1 MTPNAIKWS
10 ETYAGPKAFVAL
22 IAKRLR
28 WSKMAMTLK
37 KSIANAIAAMPV
49 AVALMI

>member
-1 MTPNAIKWS
+1 MMPNATRWS
-10 ETYAGPKAFVAL
+10 ETYAGPKGFAAR
-22 IAKRLR
+22 IAKHLR

-37 KSIANAIAAMPV
+37 KWIANAIAAMPV